1 MNDLYYNKY
10 LKYKQ
15 KYLDLKYGGQPFYVP
30 PHARNSQPIAIK
42 ESPISA
48 APILYGEKGVYVPPH
63 ARNPSGIDA
72 EKWTKRE
79 SSPPNWGA
87 FNKKQD
93 NRNPLPIAK
102 TYTILSYDDILS
114 NIKEMKNIHFKN
126 KLSKLL
132 EDRGYSRIPYNLIK
146 NYSPATFI
154 FVHDQKTYPVTKKE
168 IHDYFN
174 QFKSALYINR
184 LYGDYMNRITRKG
197 KLQKM
202 FPELKEYFAPY
213 RIITKS
219 TPDAE
224 LEKIFSTGSK
234 YKIIKAETSH
244 SGLGTK
250 IIKNITEIKEYLTTP
265 VKIEFNNVKIEPT
278 EWIVEDYMET
288 TRIENRLFYMRVYV
302 IIVKL
307 KDTNPVI
314 YMSNKH
320 PYFIS
325 KTSELDPECNN
336 EDPSLNKNIQ
346 DCTDRLEGSHLPDSY
361 FRGGYTGNT
370 YNMDG
375 NSIPY
380 DIKKN
385 AFYPKNL
392 PDGFSNDQIIKINK
406 QLDEIILTI
415 FGNKGIKEIK
425 VDRFIENGYEM
436 YGLDLSILKSEV
448 LLLHEINYRTG
459 LPHFLPYIEDLIKI
473 ILDNKNEGLD
483 NLTKIFDFN

>member
-15 KYLDLKYGGQPFYVP
+15 KYLELKYGGQPFYVP
-30 PHARNSQPIAIK
+30 PHR
-42 ESPISA
+42 
-48 APILYGEKGVYVPPH
+48 
-63 ARNPSGIDA
+63 RNPSGIDA
-72 EKWTKRE
+72 EKWNKRE

-87 FNKKQD
+87 FNKKPD
-93 NRNPLPIAK
+93 NRNPRPIAK
-102 TYTILSYDDILS
+102 TYIIWTDDDYNSDTKVKKI
-114 NIKEMKNIHFKN
+114 NIHFKN

-132 EDRGYSRIPYNLIK
+132 DDRSYLGLTDPNRTN
-146 NYSPATFI
+146 SPATFV
-154 FVHDQKTYPVTKKE
+154 FLHGQKTYPITEKE
-168 IHDYFN
+168 KRDYLN

-184 LYGDYMNRITRKG
+184 LYGEYMNRITRKG
-197 KLQKM
+197 ALQRM
-202 FPELKEYFAPY
+202 IPELNKYYAPY
-213 RIITKS
+213 KIITKS

-250 IIKNITEIKEYLTTP
+250 IIQNITEIKEYLITP
-265 VKIEFNNVKIEPT
+265 QKIEFDNVSIEPT

-288 TRIENRLFYMRVYV
+288 ARIENRLFYMRVYV

-307 KDTNPVI
+307 KDKNPVI

-336 EDPSLNKNIQ
+336 EDPSKNKNIQ
-346 DCTDRLEGSHLPDSY
+346 DCTDRLEGAHLPDSY
-361 FRGGYTGNT
+361 FRGGG
-370 YNMDG
+370 DG
-375 NSIPY
+375 GEEDEKGDSIPY
-380 DIKKN
+380 DLKKN
-385 AFYPKNL
+385 VYYPKNL
-392 PDGFSNDQIIKINK
+392 PNDFNNDQIKEINN
-406 QLDEIILTI
+406 QLKEIILTI
-415 FGNKGIKEIK
+415 FGNKGIKDIK
-425 VDRFIENGYEM
+425 VDRFIKNGYEM
-436 YGLDLSILKSEV
+436 YGLDISILKSGS

-483 NLTKIFDFN
+483 NLTKVIDFN